1 MSKIGRKPI
10 DLESVQV
17 EVKGQEVHYKGNNA
31 SGLHVLPD
39 VLYAELVGDGK
50 QLKIIC
56 DNPTRE
62 NKTLWGLHRALLAN
76 EITGAGKGFEQALKI
91 TGLGYKGILSGNKII
106 FSLGFSHKIDFPV
119 PDGISIEIDKT
130 GQNIKVKG
138 VSRHQV
144 GAVSSE
150 IRALRPPEPYK
161 GTGIKLAEEIIMRK
175 AGKTKA
181 AA

>member
-10 DLESVQV
+10 DLETVQV
-17 EVKGQEVHYKGNNA
+17 EVNGQEVHYKGKNVSA
-31 SGLHVLPD
+31 GVHVLPD
-39 VLYAELVGDGK
+39 VLGAELVSDGK

-76 EITGAGKGFEQALKI
+76 EIIGAGKGFEKELKI
-91 TGLGYKGILSGNKII
+91 TGLGYKGVLSGNKII
-106 FSLGFSHKIDFPV
+106 FSLGFSHKIDFPL
-119 PDGISIEIDKT
+119 PEGISVEINNT

-138 VSRHQV
+138 VSKHQV

-150 IRALRPPEPYK
+150 IRAVRPPEP
-161 GTGIKLAEEIIMRK
+161 
-175 AGKTKA
+175 
-181 AA
+181 